1 MSTSR
6 KKRRDDVVVS
16 IQEPSTSSSS
26 SLDAPLL
33 SSSGSSESVSSSTS
47 GPGKG
52 RAKKATGGKMDKKE
66 LAGLIA
72 KKEDRSLFKDDTLAP
87 EVAHRDAK
95 LTFRRLLAQA
105 RPERSLL
112 LAATACLFA
121 SALLNLAI
129 PAFVGTIIDSI
140 SVGQS
145 ADDSRSGD
153 FLYHAIAGLGFGD
166 KPREVLNVSVVVLV
180 VIVVLASLFST
191 LRGYWFTLA
200 GERVVARLRVRLFK
214 HLSSME
220 VGFFD
225 VTRTGELINRL
236 SADTTILKDAV
247 TINVS
252 MALRW
257 ASTVIVGIGFL
268 FLSSW
273 KLTLVMLSVVP
284 LVAVGARVY
293 GRRIKTLSKATQ
305 DALASAT
312 ETAEESISH
321 IRTVRSFSREAL
333 QAALY
338 SEKIHTTFLLG
349 RKIAWLYG
357 VFIGIISLVAM
368 GAMIL
373 VLWYGATLVLAG
385 EMTTGVLTSYVLYTL
400 TVGIALAALS
410 GLFAQ
415 WMSALGACDRVFE
428 LMDRLPGITDE
439 TAQPPSGPFVGQVDL
454 DNVRFAYPARPDVEV
469 LKGISF
475 SLHPGTVTAL
485 VGSSGHGKSTV
496 VSLIERFYDV
506 PDDGAHGEIRIDGRP
521 IRTLPLLHL
530 HRHIG
535 LVSQNPVLFATTIRE
550 NLLYGCRAAE
560 GAGGRRGA
568 RGGDQRRAAA
578 ARLRDGQRLA
588 VHPGLPRQ
596 AGDDGRRARRASVR
610 WSAAAC
616 GHRARHPAR
625 PAHPHRRRGHV
636 VPGRRVRVPR
646 AGRRSTASWRAAQCW
661 WWPTA
666 SPR

>member
-1 MSTSR
+1 MRACTAAASR
-6 KKRRDDVVVS
+6 R
-16 IQEPSTSSSS
+16 
-26 SLDAPLL
+26 
-33 SSSGSSESVSSSTS
+33 
-47 GPGKG
+47 
-52 RAKKATGGKMDKKE
+52 
-66 LAGLIA
+66 
-72 KKEDRSLFKDDTLAP
+72 
-87 EVAHRDAK
+87 
-95 LTFRRLLAQA
+95 
-105 RPERSLL
+105 
-112 LAATACLFA
+112 
-121 SALLNLAI
+121 
-129 PAFVGTIIDSI
+129 
-140 SVGQS
+140 
-145 ADDSRSGD
+145 
-153 FLYHAIAGLGFGD
+153 
-166 KPREVLNVSVVVLV
+166 
-180 VIVVLASLFST
+180 
-191 LRGYWFTLA
+191 
-200 GERVVARLRVRLFK
+200 
-214 HLSSME
+214 
-220 VGFFD
+220 
-225 VTRTGELINRL
+225 
-236 SADTTILKDAV
+236 
-247 TINVS
+247 
-252 MALRW
+252 
-257 ASTVIVGIGFL
+257 
-268 FLSSW
+268 
-273 KLTLVMLSVVP
+273 
-284 LVAVGARVY
+284 
-293 GRRIKTLSKATQ
+293 LSKATQ

-560 GAGGRRGA
+560 GAEDDEEHVAEISDERLQRACEMANAWQFIQAFPDKLETMVGERGVRLSGGQLQRVAIARAILLDPRILIADEATSSLDAESEFHVQQALDRLMEGRTVLVVAHRLSTVKSADNVIVVEKGRVAESGTHYELLAKDGA
-568 RGGDQRRAAA
+568 YAKLVARQLAGDGSSEEVEEEREASRLQKREQRERALRAQSVEAAGADDAKDTAAVATIDSAQSRGGSDRLEAVSAQLRAASTGEV
-578 ARLRDGQRLA
+578 DVGQ
-588 VHPGLPRQ
+588 HEGGLDDLD
-596 AGDDGRRARRASVR
+596 GDDEKGE
-610 WSAAAC
+610 
-616 GHRARHPAR
+616 HRSREER
-625 PAHPHRRRGHV
+625 MRHV
-636 VPGRRVRVPR
+636 V
-646 AGRRSTASWRAAQCW
+646 
-661 WWPTA
+661 
-666 SPR
+666 